1 MSDQR
6 ENKDLSVHFTKLV
19 FSNQKWK
26 ESDHNRDFS
35 PEFQPVRQET
45 KSENRSDNTK
55 RNKLLVNKSNSN
67 SSPKS
72 IPIEQQDTKEA
83 KERKSKL

>member
-1 MSDQR
+1 MSDPS
-6 ENKDLSVHFTKLV
+6 ENKGMANQYNSLI

-26 ESDHNRDFS
+26 ETDHNRDFS
-35 PEFQPVRQET
+35 PEFQSVRQET

-55 RNKLLVNKSNSN
+55 RNKLLINALNLN

-72 IPIEQQDTKEA
+72 HPLGQQDTEVQKP
-83 KERKSKL
+83 RKQKI

>member
-6 ENKDLSVHFTKLV
+6 ENNELAFQFTKLV

-55 RNKLLVNKSNSN
+55 RNKLLINASNLN

-72 IPIEQQDTKEA
+72 HPVDQQEPKEI
-83 KERKSKL
+83 KERKSKI